1 MAERY
6 RIVIAEDYTI
16 LRDGLRALITS
27 DPNFEVVGEA
37 EDGRQAIQRVKKLL
51 PDLLL
56 IDLSMPR
63 MNGIDALKEIKRDCP
78 KTRVIVLTVHKTNE
92 YLTAALQA
100 GADGYV
106 LKDASREELLNA
118 IHHVLAGKSY
128 LSPTVSKEVISGFLE
143 GQTPQESATSWSLL
157 TRREREILTA
167 IAEGGKNKD
176 IAEQLHI
183 SPKTV
188 DKHRSNIMK
197 KLDLHNVA
205 SLTAYAIKHG
215 LVVK

>member
-16 LRDGLRALITS
+16 LRDGLRALISS

-37 EDGRQAIQRVKKLL
+37 EDGRQAIQRVKQLL

>member
-16 LRDGLRALITS
+16 LRDGLRALISS

-37 EDGRQAIQRVKKLL
+37 EDGRQAIKRVNQLL

>member
-1 MAERY
+1 MPDRY

-16 LRDGLRALITS
+16 LRHGLKALIAS
-27 DPNFEVVGEA
+27 DSKLHVVGEA
-37 EDGRQAIQRVKKLL
+37 EDGRQAIQCVKHHL

-56 IDLSMPR
+56 IDLSMPH
-63 MNGIDALKEIKRDCP
+63 MNGIDALREIKREFPDI
-78 KTRVIVLTVHKTNE
+78 RAIVLTVHKSDE

-106 LKDASREELLNA
+106 LKDASRDELLNA

-128 LSPTVSKEVISGFLE
+128 LSPTVSKKVINGYLDRQPPTD
-143 GQTPQESATSWSLL
+143 GHTSFSVL

-176 IAEQLHI
+176 IAHQLCI

-188 DKHRSNIMK
+188 EKHRSNLMK
-197 KLDLHNVA
+197 KLDLHNA
-205 SLTAYAIKHG
+205 AELTSYAISQG